1 MENKRLTLQE
11 KMVRIRARIPSLV
24 KQAYSEEVSYDFV
37 KIDDIFRYLTPA
49 MNEYGVNFD
58 IVSETAT
65 KKDERGNP
73 MFVEFIPLYQMWIYE
88 ADLTFQW
95 TNGENGE
102 DQFQVTA
109 HAIGF
114 HQMPEKAKGSGWTYC
129 LKYYLL
135 NKFCINQGGDD
146 PDMRNVVPGTDVGQG
161 EMDGAL
167 DGAWSYGEE
176 NGYPQGSDMEP
187 AAFREP
193 EEEFQETGEPVEN
206 GAVFGREI
214 GNVEGEAINGLQEAA
229 DGFQDGGERAEEQSG
244 EMTEEYLSEEP
255 EGYSVNQSL
264 IGPDQGTMVT
274 LPESAGESLNLA
286 ETGSVG
292 AKTNANGDRNSQKG
306 SRSVQGNAAKRGNM
320 GNRAGTGN
328 ISHATNTVS
337 TANHGDMPNGA
348 ETRNGANAGNTVN
361 TANTANVPNGAG
373 AGMSHAPNRFSAGNM
388 TNTAARPN
396 TAKPNAARPNTANQA
411 NPINP
416 VQPPVNAAGS
426 QGGMTVEEAS
436 NVICNCGLY
445 RGKTLGEIARSGED
459 GIQNLKWFVNSYRGR
474 NEELRIGARVLL
486 EAAMAA

>member
-11 KMVRIRARIPSLV
+11 KMVRIRARILSLV

>member
-1 MENKRLTLQE
+1 MESKRLTLQE

-146 PDMRNVVPGTDVGQG
+146 PDMRNVVPGADMGQG

-176 NGYPQGSDMEP
+176 NGYPQEDGMEP

-193 EEEFQETGEPVEN
+193 EGGFQETGEFAEH
-206 GAVFGREI
+206 GAMFGQEP
-214 GNVEGEAINGLQEAA
+214 GNAVG
-229 DGFQDGGERAEEQSG
+229 GFQNGGEIAEEQSG
-244 EMTEEYLSEEP
+244 KMTEEYRSEEP
-255 EGYSVNQSL
+255 EGYSANQSL
-264 IGPDQGTMVT
+264 RGPDQGTMVT
-274 LPESAGESLNLA
+274 LPESAGEPLNLA
-286 ETGSVG
+286 ETSSVG
-292 AKTNANGDRNSQKG
+292 AKANGNSGRNSQKG
-306 SRSVQGNAAKRGNM
+306 SRSVQGNAADK
-320 GNRAGTGN
+320 
-328 ISHATNTVS
+328 
-337 TANHGDMPNGA
+337 
-348 ETRNGANAGNTVN
+348 ANAANTVN
-361 TANTANVPNGAG
+361 AANAVNTANVPNGAG
-373 AGMSHAPNRFSAGNM
+373 AGMSHAPNRFGAGNM
-388 TNTAARPN
+388 TNTAAR
-396 TAKPNAARPNTANQA
+396 PNAARPNTANQA

-416 VQPPVNAAGS
+416 VQPPVNTAGS

-436 NVICNCGLY
+436 NVICSCGFY

-474 NEELRIGARVLL
+474 NEELRIGARILL

>member
-58 IVSETAT
+58 IVLETAT

-73 MFVEFIPLYQMWIYE
+73 MFVEFIPMYQMWIYE
-88 ADLTFQW
+88 ADLTFRW

-146 PDMRNVVPGTDVGQG
+146 PDMRNVLPPSGEGRG
-161 EMDGAL
+161 EMAGTSDGE
-167 DGAWSYGEE
+167 WNYGEE
-176 NGYPQGSDMEP
+176 NMYPQEDGMEP
-187 AAFREP
+187 AAFGEP
-193 EEEFQETGEPVEN
+193 EGGFQEMGESAEN
-206 GAVFGREI
+206 GAMFGQEP
-214 GNVEGEAINGLQEAA
+214 GNAEGEEIAGLEEGTGSFQNGEMP
-229 DGFQDGGERAEEQSG
+229 EEQSG
-244 EMTEEYLSEEP
+244 GMAEGYLSEEP
-255 EGYSVNQSL
+255 EGYSVNPSP
-264 IGPDQGTMVT
+264 IGPEQGTMVT
-274 LPESAGESLNLA
+274 LPESAGEAADLA
-286 ETGSVG
+286 KIGPAGEKPN
-292 AKTNANGDRNSQKG
+292 AKCGRNIQKG
-306 SRSVQGNAAKRGNM
+306 SRRVQENAADR
-320 GNRAGTGN
+320 
-328 ISHATNTVS
+328 
-337 TANHGDMPNGA
+337 GDMPNGA
-348 ETRNGANAGNTVN
+348 GMADDTHTAGTGNAANA
-361 TANTANVPNGAG
+361 ANTANVLKGAGTGRPNGT
-373 AGMSHAPNRFSAGNM
+373 NM
-388 TNTAARPN
+388 VGTTTR
-396 TAKPNAARPNTANQA
+396 Q
-411 NPINP
+411 NPVGQKNPTSP
-416 VQPPVNAAGS
+416 VQPPVSTAGS
-426 QGGMTVEEAS
+426 QESMTVEEAS
-436 NVICNCGLY
+436 NVLCSCGFY

>member
-146 PDMRNVVPGTDVGQG
+146 PDMRNVVPGADMGQG

-167 DGAWSYGEE
+167 DGAWVMG
-176 NGYPQGSDMEP
+176 
-187 AAFREP
+187 RR
-193 EEEFQETGEPVEN
+193 TGIP
-206 GAVFGREI
+206 R
-214 GNVEGEAINGLQEAA
+214 
-229 DGFQDGGERAEEQSG
+229 
-244 EMTEEYLSEEP
+244 
-255 EGYSVNQSL
+255 
-264 IGPDQGTMVT
+264 
-274 LPESAGESLNLA
+274 
-286 ETGSVG
+286 
-292 AKTNANGDRNSQKG
+292 KTAWSRRHFG
-306 SRSVQGNAAKRGNM
+306 SRKRNFRKRGN
-320 GNRAGTGN
+320 
-328 ISHATNTVS
+328 
-337 TANHGDMPNGA
+337 P
-348 ETRNGANAGNTVN
+348 
-361 TANTANVPNGAG
+361 
-373 AGMSHAPNRFSAGNM
+373 
-388 TNTAARPN
+388 
-396 TAKPNAARPNTANQA
+396 
-411 NPINP
+411 
-416 VQPPVNAAGS
+416 
-426 QGGMTVEEAS
+426 
-436 NVICNCGLY
+436 
-445 RGKTLGEIARSGED
+445 
-459 GIQNLKWFVNSYRGR
+459 
-474 NEELRIGARVLL
+474 
-486 EAAMAA
+486 

>member
-1 MENKRLTLQE
+1 MESKRLTLQE

-146 PDMRNVVPGTDVGQG
+146 PDMRNVVPGADMGQG

-176 NGYPQGSDMEP
+176 NGYPQEDGMEP

-193 EEEFQETGEPVEN
+193 EGGFQETGEFAEH
-206 GAVFGREI
+206 GAMFGQEP
-214 GNVEGEAINGLQEAA
+214 GNAVG
-229 DGFQDGGERAEEQSG
+229 GFQNGGEIAEEQSG
-244 EMTEEYLSEEP
+244 KMTEEYLSEEP
-255 EGYSVNQSL
+255 EGYSANQSL

-274 LPESAGESLNLA
+274 LPESAGEPLNLA
-286 ETGSVG
+286 ETSSVG
-292 AKTNANGDRNSQKG
+292 AKANGNSGRNSQKG
-306 SRSVQGNAAKRGNM
+306 SRSVQGNAADK
-320 GNRAGTGN
+320 
-328 ISHATNTVS
+328 
-337 TANHGDMPNGA
+337 
-348 ETRNGANAGNTVN
+348 ANAANTVN
-361 TANTANVPNGAG
+361 AANAVNTANVPNGAG
-373 AGMSHAPNRFSAGNM
+373 AGMSHAPNRFGAGNM

-396 TAKPNAARPNTANQA
+396 AAKPNAANQT

-416 VQPPVNAAGS
+416 IQSPVNTAGS

>member
-146 PDMRNVVPGTDVGQG
+146 PDMRNVVPGSDMGQG

-176 NGYPQGSDMEP
+176 NGYPQEDGMEP

-193 EEEFQETGEPVEN
+193 EGGFQETGEFAEH
-206 GAVFGREI
+206 GAMFGQEP
-214 GNVEGEAINGLQEAA
+214 GNVVG
-229 DGFQDGGERAEEQSG
+229 GFQNGGEIAEEQSG
-244 EMTEEYLSEEP
+244 KMTEEYLSEEP
-255 EGYSVNQSL
+255 EGYSANQSL

-274 LPESAGESLNLA
+274 LPESAGEPLNLA
-286 ETGSVG
+286 ETSSVG
-292 AKTNANGDRNSQKG
+292 AKANASGDRNSQKG
-306 SRSVQGNAAKRGNM
+306 SRSVQGNAANRGDM
-320 GNRAGTGN
+320 GNGTGAGN
-328 ISHATNTVS
+328 ISHA
-337 TANHGDMPNGA
+337 ANAADKANA
-348 ETRNGANAGNTVN
+348 ANAGNAIN

-396 TAKPNAARPNTANQA
+396 AAKTNTARPNTANQA
-411 NPINP
+411 NPVNPINP
-416 VQPPVNAAGS
+416 IQSPVNTAGS

>member
-176 NGYPQGSDMEP
+176 NGYPQEDGMEP

-193 EEEFQETGEPVEN
+193 EGGFQETGEFAEH
-206 GAVFGREI
+206 GAMFGQEP
-214 GNVEGEAINGLQEAA
+214 GNAVG
-229 DGFQDGGERAEEQSG
+229 GFQNGGEIAEEQSG
-244 EMTEEYLSEEP
+244 KMTEEYLSEEQ
-255 EGYSVNQSL
+255 EGYSANQSL

-274 LPESAGESLNLA
+274 LPESAGEPLNLA
-286 ETGSVG
+286 ETSSVG
-292 AKTNANGDRNSQKG
+292 AKANGNSGRNSQKG
-306 SRSVQGNAAKRGNM
+306 SRSVQGNAADK
-320 GNRAGTGN
+320 
-328 ISHATNTVS
+328 
-337 TANHGDMPNGA
+337 
-348 ETRNGANAGNTVN
+348 ANAANTVN
-361 TANTANVPNGAG
+361 AANAVNTANVPNGAG
-373 AGMSHAPNRFSAGNM
+373 AGMSHAPNRFGAGNM

-396 TAKPNAARPNTANQA
+396 AAKPNAANQT

-416 VQPPVNAAGS
+416 IQSPVNTAGS

>member
-88 ADLTFQW
+88 ADLMFQW

-102 DQFQVTA
+102 DQFQVTT

-146 PDMRNVVPGTDVGQG
+146 PDMRNVVPGTDMGQG

-176 NGYPQGSDMEP
+176 NGYPQGNDMEP

-193 EEEFQETGEPVEN
+193 EEEFPETGEPVEN
-206 GAVFGREI
+206 GAVFGQEI
-214 GNVEGEAINGLQEAA
+214 GNVEGEAITGLQEAA
-229 DGFQDGGERAEEQSG
+229 GGFQNGGERAEEQSG
-244 EMTEEYLSEEP
+244 EMTEDYLSEEL

-274 LPESAGESLNLA
+274 LPESAGEPLNLA

-292 AKTNANGDRNSQKG
+292 AKANANGGRNRQKG
-306 SRSVQGNAAKRGNM
+306 SQSVQGNAV
-320 GNRAGTGN
+320 NR
-328 ISHATNTVS
+328 
-337 TANHGDMPNGA
+337 GDMPNGA
-348 ETRNGANAGNTVN
+348 ETRNGANAGNAIN
-361 TANTANVPNGAG
+361 TANTANVPNAAG

-396 TAKPNAARPNTANQA
+396 TAKPNAARPNAASQANPV

-416 VQPPVNAAGS
+416 VKPPINTAGS

>member
-11 KMVRIRARIPSLV
+11 KMVRIRTRIPSLV

-176 NGYPQGSDMEP
+176 NGYPQEDGMEP

-193 EEEFQETGEPVEN
+193 EGGFQETGEFAEH
-206 GAVFGREI
+206 GAMFGQEP
-214 GNVEGEAINGLQEAA
+214 GNAVG
-229 DGFQDGGERAEEQSG
+229 GFQNGGEIAEEQSG
-244 EMTEEYLSEEP
+244 KMTEEYLSEEP
-255 EGYSVNQSL
+255 EGYSANQSL

-274 LPESAGESLNLA
+274 LPESAGEPLNLA
-286 ETGSVG
+286 ETSSVG
-292 AKTNANGDRNSQKG
+292 AKANGNSGRNSQKG
-306 SRSVQGNAAKRGNM
+306 SRSVQGNAADK
-320 GNRAGTGN
+320 
-328 ISHATNTVS
+328 
-337 TANHGDMPNGA
+337 
-348 ETRNGANAGNTVN
+348 ANAANTVN
-361 TANTANVPNGAG
+361 AANAVNTANVPNGAG
-373 AGMSHAPNRFSAGNM
+373 AGMSHAPNRFGAGNM

-396 TAKPNAARPNTANQA
+396 AAKPNAANQT

-416 VQPPVNAAGS
+416 IQSPVNTAGS

>member
-176 NGYPQGSDMEP
+176 NGYPQEDGMEP

-193 EEEFQETGEPVEN
+193 EGGFQETGEFAEH
-206 GAVFGREI
+206 GAMFGQEP
-214 GNVEGEAINGLQEAA
+214 GNAVG
-229 DGFQDGGERAEEQSG
+229 GFQNGGEIAEEQSG
-244 EMTEEYLSEEP
+244 KMTEEYLSEEP
-255 EGYSVNQSL
+255 EGYSANQSL

-274 LPESAGESLNLA
+274 LPESAGEPLNLA
-286 ETGSVG
+286 ETSSVG
-292 AKTNANGDRNSQKG
+292 AKANGNSGRNSQKG
-306 SRSVQGNAAKRGNM
+306 SRSVQGNAADK
-320 GNRAGTGN
+320 
-328 ISHATNTVS
+328 
-337 TANHGDMPNGA
+337 
-348 ETRNGANAGNTVN
+348 ANAANTVN
-361 TANTANVPNGAG
+361 AANAVNTANVPNGAG
-373 AGMSHAPNRFSAGNM
+373 AGMSHAPNRFGAGNM

-396 TAKPNAARPNTANQA
+396 AAKPNAANQT

-416 VQPPVNAAGS
+416 IQSPVNTAGS